1 MIIYI
6 VMRGE
11 DDMTVLEQ
19 MLSGQIEMSE
29 YLYLL
34 TSDFDLQDELSSII
48 PKDAI
53 GNPSHSLWKC
63 VSYHFLFQYNF
74 DLYNCLISFHRL
86 DDSLGDNL
94 NIFGLIKRIYIYTIP
109 DFPFTTQYH
118 DAYDTYLDVVRDCYD
133 GPEVEELV
141 NDIIKECLTLKTKS
155 GRKKEGQKKILEL
168 FHVVDKN
175 KPRWI
180 QGAEWPMGVNS
191 PMKFVKQKRHKEQ
204 VEYLFIDVDTEEKR
218 MVIQYY

>member
-1 MIIYI
+1 
-6 VMRGE
+6 
-11 DDMTVLEQ
+11 MTVLEK

-53 GNPSHSLWKC
+53 GNSTHPLWQRIAY
-63 VSYHFLFQYNF
+63 SFLLEYGF
-74 DLYNCLISFHRL
+74 DLYNCIISFHRL

-94 NIFGLIKRIYIYTIP
+94 NIFGLINRIYAYTNP
-109 DFPFTTQYH
+109 DFTFTTKYH
-118 DAYDTYLDVVRDCYD
+118 DAFELYLDVVKDCYD

-141 NDIIKECLTLKTKS
+141 NDIIKECLILKTKS
-155 GRKKEGQKKILEL
+155 GRKKAGQKKILEL

-191 PMKFVKQKRHKEQ
+191 PMKFLKQERRKEQ
-204 VEYLFIDVDTEEKR
+204 VEYLFIDVDTKEER
-218 MVIQYY
+218 TIIQYY